1 MMELQTNLQTL
12 ESTETYGKFVV
23 TPLERGYG
31 QTLGNALRRVLLS
44 SIPGMAIKAVRVER
58 VLHEFAPIPGVKED
72 MNEFLLN
79 LRELAIRLNADRP
92 PTDDMELI
100 IDVQGPG
107 RVTGEDVQTP
117 RTVEIVNPD
126 CYLCTISDPVRFYAE
141 LYVGWGSGYALPEA
155 HAQYKGTIGLI
166 PTGSQYTPVRKVN
179 YLVEATRVGQRT
191 DFERLSLEV
200 VTNGAVTPAVAVGQA
215 AQILTSYLRM
225 FFDLAEGG
233 VKISLDLDEDV
244 PLEIENVP
252 DVRIEEMEFTQRT
265 LNCLRRAD
273 VATLRDLLR
282 RTKADLLAIRGF
294 GRKSLNEVEAKLRDM
309 GYEMRRGKVTELPET
324 FDEVDFSED
333 SIGDLEDTE

>member
-1 MMELQTNLQTL
+1 MMEVQTNIQTL

-72 MNEFLLN
+72 MNELLLN
-79 LRELAIRLNADRP
+79 LRELAIRLNADQP
-92 PTDDMELI
+92 PAEDMELV

-117 RTVEIVNPD
+117 RSLEIVNPD

-141 LYVGWGSGYALPEA
+141 LYVGWGSGYALPET
-155 HAQYKGTIGLI
+155 HTQYKGTIGLI

-191 DFERLSLEV
+191 DFERLTLEV
-200 VTNGAVTPAVAVGQA
+200 VTNGAVSPAVAVGQA
-215 AQILTSYLRM
+215 AQILTKYLRM
-225 FFDLAEGG
+225 FFDLAVGG
-233 VKISLDLDEDV
+233 VKLSLELDEEV
-244 PLEIENVP
+244 PIELENVP
-252 DVRIEEMEFTQRT
+252 DIRIEEMDFTQRT
-265 LNCLRRAD
+265 LNSLKRAD
-273 VATLRDLLR
+273 VFTLRDLLR
-282 RTKADLLAIRGF
+282 RTKADLKEIRGL
-294 GRKSLNEVEAKLRDM
+294 GQKSLNEVEAKLKEM
-309 GYEMRRGKVTELPET
+309 GYELRQGKLKDLPERLEVGD
-324 FDEVDFSED
+324 FEEGDES
-333 SIGDLEDTE
+333 DLEEME